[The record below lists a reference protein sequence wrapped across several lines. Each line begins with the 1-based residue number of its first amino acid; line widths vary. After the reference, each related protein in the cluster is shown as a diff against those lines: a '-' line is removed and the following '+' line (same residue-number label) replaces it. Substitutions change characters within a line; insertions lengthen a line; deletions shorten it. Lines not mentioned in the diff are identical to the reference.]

1 MSSNKNFPKEILQNL
16 LNEYLNNRLL
26 KLENSTKGQMS
37 NLNKTSKN
45 FKEFS
50 RSLQQISNN
59 IFEQSPLLKEK
70 QEKKEENKNN
80 NNNNN
85 ENALRQSISNI
96 ASKNPNNKSG
106 IKTRSNTLGISKY
119 NFLKKQNTE
128 INLVK
133 GSFISTNNNNS
144 NNKAKS
150 KMKSPE
156 KNNKSV
162 KINLTKEL
170 AKNSTPK
177 KTNKIDF
184 YIEGKAKFPQTEKIP
199 KKLKEKIKKININK
213 NGKFDNKNK
222 YYMNEFENIYGENK
236 NQMVHSLKKGKKS
249 KKPKENMK
257 ANKSKLNDNYIK
269 DELSFENNFN
279 NLKASFTSKRVKNLT
294 LNDNNNFNN
303 NTNDLTD
310 IQNIVKLVDNVNE
323 NITKILNGNI
333 THDFSLINNLRNSA
347 KISYENNKFKK
358 NEFALKKKYLSKK
371 EQVKNINVLEI
382 FKKDNNIVKN
392 ILKYLPQKETI
403 YFYSINNYFN
413 KERIAFFGN
422 KKEELLSILNL
433 KKDETIENKI
443 NEIKNKF
450 TEEELENKKRFEI
463 TKETSD
469 ILKKMNKR
477 DYLKELK
484 NLEIN
489 KNIFIIYKILFVLLG
504 EKNIYNTLNKD
515 IFWKKC
521 LNFFSENCSENPGD
535 FILEKIQK
543 LYFDTKEFN
552 IIENLIKDNKNEIIN
567 EISNN
572 KKILIIPLIKES
584 LEYFGIIFSDNKTEG
599 STYIN
604 NLRKNQIIINYLN
617 NLKVRYFLSKYN
629 EEDDED

>member
-1 MSSNKNFPKEILQNL
+1 MSSNKIFPKEILQNL

-26 KLENSTKGQMS
+26 KLENSTKVQMS

-59 IFEQSPLLKEK
+59 ILEQSQLLKEK
-70 QEKKEENKNN
+70 QEKKEENKI
-80 NNNNN
+80 NNNN
-85 ENALRQSISNI
+85 ENTLRQSINYI
-96 ASKNPNNKSG
+96 TPKNFNNKNSL
-106 IKTRSNTLGISKY
+106 KARSNTLLISKN

-133 GSFISTNNNNS
+133 GPFISTNNNNS

-184 YIEGKAKFPQTEKIP
+184 FTEGKAKFPQTEKIP
-199 KKLKEKIKKININK
+199 KKLNEKIKKINTNK

-222 YYMNEFENIYGENK
+222 YYMNEFDNIYGENK
-236 NQMVHSLKKGKKS
+236 TQLLHSFKKEKKS
-249 KKPKENMK
+249 KKKKENLK
-257 ANKSKLNDNYIK
+257 LNKSKLNDKYIK
-269 DELSFENNFN
+269 DELSYENNFN
-279 NLKASFTSKRVKNLT
+279 NLKASFTSKRGKKLT
-294 LNDNNNFNN
+294 LNDNNIFNN

-323 NITKILNGNI
+323 NITKILNGNNSPDI
-333 THDFSLINNLRNSA
+333 SLINSLRNSH
-347 KISYENNKFKK
+347 KISYENNSVKK

-371 EQVKNINVLEI
+371 EQIKNINVLEI

-413 KERIAFFGN
+413 KKRIAFFGN

-450 TEEELENKKRFEI
+450 TEEELSHKKKFEI
-463 TKETSD
+463 TQETSY
-469 ILKKMNKR
+469 ILKKINKE
-477 DYLKELK
+477 DYLKKLK
-484 NLEIN
+484 NLEKN
-489 KNIFIIYKILFVLLG
+489 ENIFIIYKILFILLG
-504 EKNIYNTLNKD
+504 EENIYNTLNKD
-515 IFWKKC
+515 IFFKKC
-521 LNFFSENCSENPGD
+521 LYFFENSPDNLGD
-535 FILEKIQK
+535 FILEKIP
-543 LYFDTKEFN
+543 EFN
-552 IIENLIKDNKNEIIN
+552 FEKNEFNMIENLIKDNKSEIIN
-567 EISNN
+567 EISNS
-572 KKILIIPLIKES
+572 KKYLIIPLIKEF
-584 LEYFGIIFSDNKTEG
+584 LEYIGIIFSENKTEG
-599 STYIN
+599 SIYIN

>member
-1 MSSNKNFPKEILQNL
+1 MSSNKIFPKEILQNL

-26 KLENSTKGQMS
+26 KLENSTKDQMS

-59 IFEQSPLLKEK
+59 ILEQSQLLKEK
-70 QEKKEENKNN
+70 QEKKEENKI
-80 NNNNN
+80 NNNN
-85 ENALRQSISNI
+85 ENTLRQSINYI
-96 ASKNPNNKSG
+96 TPKNFNNKNSL
-106 IKTRSNTLGISKY
+106 KARSNTLLISKN

-133 GSFISTNNNNS
+133 GPFISTNNNNS

-184 YIEGKAKFPQTEKIP
+184 FTEGKAKFPQTEKIP
-199 KKLKEKIKKININK
+199 KKLNEKIKKINTNK

-222 YYMNEFENIYGENK
+222 YYMNEFDNIYGENK
-236 NQMVHSLKKGKKS
+236 TQLLHSFKKEKKS
-249 KKPKENMK
+249 KKKKENLK
-257 ANKSKLNDNYIK
+257 LNKSKLNDKYIK
-269 DELSFENNFN
+269 DELSYENNFN
-279 NLKASFTSKRVKNLT
+279 NLKASFTSKRGKKLT
-294 LNDNNNFNN
+294 LNDNNIFNN

-323 NITKILNGNI
+323 NITKILNGNNSPDI
-333 THDFSLINNLRNSA
+333 SLINSLRNSH
-347 KISYENNKFKK
+347 KISYENNSVKK

-371 EQVKNINVLEI
+371 EQIKNINVLEI

-450 TEEELENKKRFEI
+450 TEEELKNQKKFEI
-463 TKETSD
+463 TEETSD
-469 ILKKMNKR
+469 ILKKMNKE
-477 DYLKELK
+477 DYLKKLK

-489 KNIFIIYKILFVLLG
+489 ENIFIIYKILFVLLG

-521 LNFFSENCSENPGD
+521 LNFFSENISENLGD
-535 FILEKIQK
+535 FILEKINK
-543 LYFDTKEFN
+543 FNFDTKEFN

-572 KKILIIPLIKES
+572 KTSLINPLIKES
-584 LEYFGIIFSDNKTEG
+584 LEYFGIIFSENKTEG
-599 STYIN
+599 SLYIN
-604 NLRKNQIIINYLN
+604 NLRKNQVIINYLN

>member
-1 MSSNKNFPKEILQNL
+1 MSSKKIFPKEILQNL

-26 KLENSTKGQMS
+26 KLENSTKDQMS

-50 RSLQQISNN
+50 KSLQQISNN
-59 IFEQSPLLKEK
+59 ILEQSQLLKEK
-70 QEKKEENKNN
+70 QEKKEENKI
-80 NNNNN
+80 NNNN
-85 ENALRQSISNI
+85 ENTLRQSINYI
-96 ASKNPNNKSG
+96 TPKNLNNKNSL
-106 IKTRSNTLGISKY
+106 KARSNTLLNSKH

-133 GSFISTNNNNS
+133 RSFISTNNNNS

-184 YIEGKAKFPQTEKIP
+184 FTEGKVKFPQTEKIP
-199 KKLKEKIKKININK
+199 KKLNEKIKKINTNK

-222 YYMNEFENIYGENK
+222 YYMNEFDNIYGENK
-236 NQMVHSLKKGKKS
+236 TQLLHSFKKEKKS
-249 KKPKENMK
+249 KKKKENLK
-257 ANKSKLNDNYIK
+257 LNKSKLNDKYIK
-269 DELSFENNFN
+269 DELSYENNFN
-279 NLKASFTSKRVKNLT
+279 NLKASFTSKRGKKLT
-294 LNDNNNFNN
+294 LNDNNIFNN

-323 NITKILNGNI
+323 NITKILNGNNSPDI
-333 THDFSLINNLRNSA
+333 SLINSLRNSH
-347 KISYENNKFKK
+347 KISYENNSVKK

-371 EQVKNINVLEI
+371 EQIKNINVLEI

-450 TEEELENKKRFEI
+450 TEEELENQKKFEI
-463 TKETSD
+463 TDETRD
-469 ILKKMNKR
+469 ILKKMNKE
-477 DYLKELK
+477 DYLKKLK
-484 NLEIN
+484 NLEKN
-489 KNIFIIYKILFVLLG
+489 ENIFIIYKILFVLLG

-515 IFWKKC
+515 IFFKKC
-521 LNFFSENCSENPGD
+521 LYFFENSPDNLGD
-535 FILEKIQK
+535 FILEKIP
-543 LYFDTKEFN
+543 EFN
-552 IIENLIKDNKNEIIN
+552 FEKNEFNMIENLIKDNKNEIIN
-567 EISNN
+567 EISNS
-572 KKILIIPLIKES
+572 KKYLIIPLIKEF
-584 LEYFGIIFSDNKTEG
+584 LEYIGIIFSENKTEG
-599 STYIN
+599 SIYIN